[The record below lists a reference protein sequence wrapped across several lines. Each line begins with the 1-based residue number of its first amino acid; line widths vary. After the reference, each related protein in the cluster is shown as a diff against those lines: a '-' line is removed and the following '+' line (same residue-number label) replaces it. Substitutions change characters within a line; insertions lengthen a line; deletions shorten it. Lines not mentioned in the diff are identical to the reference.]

1 MKRLFILSCLIV
13 CITAIAHAQTYT
25 QHLQQKAAGKGSVVV
40 TQSEEIDKLV
50 NTANVNPRQQEAAQ
64 KPAAAE
70 KPTSTAA
77 KTTPTAAS
85 KSQNHENVAHSNPTH
100 TNAAHHETAPRHEAT
115 QHHENTQ
122 HHESIQHHESTQ
134 RHESTQHHN
143 TAAETVE
150 TEAPV
155 VDTSKKVMR
164 RSYKT
169 NGYRVQVFAGGN
181 SRNDKIKAQ
190 QAGNAVKAAF
200 PSQPIYVHF
209 YSPRWICRMGNY
221 RTYEEANAILQQ
233 VKKLGYKQ
241 ACIVRGKI
249 SVAY

>member
-50 NTANVNPRQQEAAQ
+50 NTANVNPRQQEPAH

-70 KPTSTAA
+70 KPTSAA
-77 KTTPTAAS
+77 VKTTPTAAS
-85 KSQNHENVAHSNPTH
+85 KSQNLENVAHSNPTH
-100 TNAAHHETAPRHEAT
+100 NNAAHHGTEPRHEAT
-115 QHHENTQ
+115 QHHESTL
-122 HHESIQHHESTQ
+122 HHESTQ

-143 TAAETVE
+143 TATETAEA
-150 TEAPV
+150 EAPV

-221 RTYEEANAILQQ
+221 RTYDEANAILQQ

-241 ACIVRGKI
+241 ACIVKGKI

>member
-25 QHLQQKAAGKGSVVV
+25 QHLQQKAAGKGSVFV

-70 KPTSTAA
+70 KPTSTAV

-85 KSQNHENVAHSNPTH
+85 KSQNLENVAHSNPTH
-100 TNAAHHETAPRHEAT
+100 NNAAHHGTEPRHKAT
-115 QHHENTQ
+115 QY
-122 HHESIQHHESTQ
+122 HESTQHHESTQ

-143 TAAETVE
+143 TATETAEA
-150 TEAPV
+150 EAPV

-221 RTYEEANAILQQ
+221 RTYDEANAILQQ

-241 ACIVRGKI
+241 ACIVKGKI

>member
-13 CITAIAHAQTYT
+13 CITTIAHAQTYT
-25 QHLQQKAAGKGSVVV
+25 QHLQEKTAGKGSVVV

-50 NTANVNPRQQEAAQ
+50 NTANVNPRQQEPAH
-64 KPAAAE
+64 KPAAVE
-70 KPTSTAA
+70 KPTSTAV

-85 KSQNHENVAHSNPTH
+85 KSQNLENVAHSNPTH
-100 TNAAHHETAPRHEAT
+100 NNAAHHGTEPRHEAT
-115 QHHENTQ
+115 QHHESTQ
-122 HHESIQHHESTQ
+122 RHENTQ

-143 TAAETVE
+143 TATETAEA
-150 TEAPV
+150 EAPA
-155 VDTSKKVMR
+155 VDMSKKVMR

-241 ACIVRGKI
+241 ACIVKGKI

>member
-25 QHLQQKAAGKGSVVV
+25 QHLQQKVAGKGSVVV

-50 NTANVNPRQQEAAQ
+50 NTANVNPRQQEPAH

-70 KPTSTAA
+70 KPTSAA
-77 KTTPTAAS
+77 VKTTPTAAS
-85 KSQNHENVAHSNPTH
+85 KSQNLENVAHSNPTH
-100 TNAAHHETAPRHEAT
+100 NNAAHHGTEPRHEAT
-115 QHHENTQ
+115 QHHESTL
-122 HHESIQHHESTQ
+122 HHESTQ

-143 TAAETVE
+143 TATETAEA
-150 TEAPV
+150 EAPA
-155 VDTSKKVMR
+155 VDMSKKVMR

-221 RTYEEANAILQQ
+221 RTYDEANAILQQ

-241 ACIVRGKI
+241 ACIVKGKI

>member
-64 KPAAAE
+64 KPAATE
-70 KPTSTAA
+70 KPTSTAV

-85 KSQNHENVAHSNPTH
+85 KSQNLENVAHSNPTH
-100 TNAAHHETAPRHEAT
+100 NNAAHHGTEPRHEAT
-115 QHHENTQ
+115 QHHESTL
-122 HHESIQHHESTQ
+122 HHESTQ

-143 TAAETVE
+143 TAAETAE
-150 TEAPV
+150 AEAPV

-221 RTYEEANAILQQ
+221 RTYDEANAILQQ

-241 ACIVRGKI
+241 ACIVKGKI

>member
-50 NTANVNPRQQEAAQ
+50 NTANVNPRQQEPAH

-70 KPTSTAA
+70 KPTSAA
-77 KTTPTAAS
+77 VKTTPTAAS
-85 KSQNHENVAHSNPTH
+85 KSQNLENVAHSNPTH
-100 TNAAHHETAPRHEAT
+100 NNAAHHGTEPRHEAT
-115 QHHENTQ
+115 QHHESTL
-122 HHESIQHHESTQ
+122 HHESTQ

-143 TAAETVE
+143 TATETAEA
-150 TEAPV
+150 EAPA
-155 VDTSKKVMR
+155 VDMSKKVMR

-241 ACIVRGKI
+241 ACIVKGKI

>member
-50 NTANVNPRQQEAAQ
+50 NTANVNPRQQETAH

-70 KPTSTAA
+70 KPTSTAV

-100 TNAAHHETAPRHEAT
+100 NNAAHHGTEP
-115 QHHENTQ
+115 
-122 HHESIQHHESTQ
+122 

-143 TAAETVE
+143 TATETAEA
-150 TEAPV
+150 EAPA
-155 VDTSKKVMR
+155 VDMSKKVMR

-221 RTYEEANAILQQ
+221 RTYDEANAILQQ

-241 ACIVRGKI
+241 ACIVKGKI

>member
-25 QHLQQKAAGKGSVVV
+25 QHLQLKAAGKGSVVV

-50 NTANVNPRQQEAAQ
+50 NTANVNPRQQEPAH

-70 KPTSTAA
+70 KPTSTAV

-85 KSQNHENVAHSNPTH
+85 KSQNLENVAHSNPTH
-100 TNAAHHETAPRHEAT
+100 NNAAHHGTEPRHEAT
-115 QHHENTQ
+115 P
-122 HHESIQHHESTQ
+122 HHESAQHHESTQ

-143 TAAETVE
+143 TATETAEA
-150 TEAPV
+150 EAPV
-155 VDTSKKVMR
+155 VDMSKKVMR

-221 RTYEEANAILQQ
+221 RTYDEANAILQQ

-241 ACIVRGKI
+241 ACIVKGKI

>member
-50 NTANVNPRQQEAAQ
+50 NTANVNPRQQEPAH

-70 KPTSTAA
+70 KPTSTAV

-100 TNAAHHETAPRHEAT
+100 NNAAHHGTEPRHEAT
-115 QHHENTQ
+115 QHHESTL
-122 HHESIQHHESTQ
+122 HHESTQ

-143 TAAETVE
+143 TATETAEA
-150 TEAPV
+150 EAPV
-155 VDTSKKVMR
+155 VDMSKKVMR

-221 RTYEEANAILQQ
+221 RTYDEANAILQQ

-241 ACIVRGKI
+241 ACIVKGKI

>member
-25 QHLQQKAAGKGSVVV
+25 QHLQEKTAGKGSVVV

-50 NTANVNPRQQEAAQ
+50 NTANVNPKQQEAAN
-64 KPAAAE
+64 
-70 KPTSTAA
+70 KPTQPTV
-77 KTTPTAAS
+77 KTNKHQEHEGATH
-85 KSQNHENVAHSNPTH
+85 NHT
-100 TNAAHHETAPRHEAT
+100 PRHEAT
-115 QHHENTQ
+115 TQ
-122 HHESIQHHESTQ
+122 HNSD
-134 RHESTQHHN
+134 
-143 TAAETVE
+143 
-150 TEAPV
+150 TEATATEPE

-164 RSYKT
+164 RAYKT

-190 QAGNAVKAAF
+190 KAGNAVKAAF

-221 RTYEEANAILQQ
+221 RTYEEASAILEQ

>member
-40 TQSEEIDKLV
+40 TQSEEIDNLV
-50 NTANVNPRQQEAAQ
+50 NTANVNPRQQETAH

-70 KPTSTAA
+70 KPTSTAV

-100 TNAAHHETAPRHEAT
+100 NNAAHHGTEP
-115 QHHENTQ
+115 
-122 HHESIQHHESTQ
+122 

-143 TAAETVE
+143 TATETAEA
-150 TEAPV
+150 EAPA
-155 VDTSKKVMR
+155 VDMSKKVMR

-221 RTYEEANAILQQ
+221 RTYDEANAILQQ

-241 ACIVRGKI
+241 ACIVKGKI

>member
-13 CITAIAHAQTYT
+13 CITTIAHAQTYT
-25 QHLQQKAAGKGSVVV
+25 QHLQEKVAGKGSVVV

-50 NTANVNPRQQEAAQ
+50 NTTNVNPKQQEAASKP
-64 KPAAAE
+64 KPADHPAQ
-70 KPTSTAA
+70 P
-77 KTTPTAAS
+77 P
-85 KSQNHENVAHSNPTH
+85 VR
-100 TNAAHHETAPRHEAT
+100 TNKNQEHETTVHNHTPHHEAT
-115 QHHENTQ
+115 TPHGSNT
-122 HHESIQHHESTQ
+122 EPA
-134 RHESTQHHN
+134 
-143 TAAETVE
+143 TATET
-150 TEAPV
+150 T

-164 RSYKT
+164 RAYKT

-200 PSQPIYVHF
+200 PSHPIYVHF

-221 RTYEEANAILQQ
+221 RTYEEASAILEQ

>member
-50 NTANVNPRQQEAAQ
+50 NTANVNPRQQETAH
-64 KPAAAE
+64 KPATAE
-70 KPTSTAA
+70 KPTSTAV

-100 TNAAHHETAPRHEAT
+100 NNAAHHGIESRHEAT
-115 QHHENTQ
+115 P
-122 HHESIQHHESTQ
+122 HHESTLHHESTQ

-143 TAAETVE
+143 TATETAEA
-150 TEAPV
+150 EAPV
-155 VDTSKKVMR
+155 VDMSKKVMR

-221 RTYEEANAILQQ
+221 RTYDEANAILQQ

-241 ACIVRGKI
+241 ACIVKGKI

>member
-25 QHLQQKAAGKGSVVV
+25 QHLQQKVAGKGSVVV

-70 KPTSTAA
+70 KPTSTAV

-85 KSQNHENVAHSNPTH
+85 KSQNLENVAHSNPTH
-100 TNAAHHETAPRHEAT
+100 NNAAHHGTEPRHEAT
-115 QHHENTQ
+115 QHHESTL
-122 HHESIQHHESTQ
+122 HHESTQ

-143 TAAETVE
+143 TATETAEA
-150 TEAPV
+150 EAPV

-221 RTYEEANAILQQ
+221 RTYDEANAILQQ

-241 ACIVRGKI
+241 ACIVKGKI